1 MSGIMLVTGGS
12 RGIGAAC
19 ARLAGARG
27 YKVAVNYINRAD
39 AAEAVVADIEKA
51 GGQAVAIQAD
61 VSREVEVVH
70 LFEEVDA
77 AFGPVTALVNNAGV
91 VPTSG
96 PFDNVTEA
104 VLSHV
109 WATNI
114 TSLFLCAREAARR
127 MSTKR
132 GGAGGAVVNVSSA
145 AARLGSPNE
154 FISYAASKG
163 ACDTFTIGLA
173 KEVAAEGIRIN
184 GVRPGLIE
192 TDIHASAG
200 DAGRVARLT
209 AGVPMGRSGSA
220 EEVAETI
227 LWLLSPA
234 ASYVNGAIVDVTG
247 GR

>member
-1 MSGIMLVTGGS
+1 MSEILLVTGGS

-27 YKVAVNYINRAD
+27 CKVAVNYVSRAD
-39 AAEAVVADIEKA
+39 AAEAVVADILKA
-51 GGQAVAIQAD
+51 GGEAVAIQAD
-61 VSREVEVVH
+61 VSREVEVEH
-70 LFEEVDA
+70 LFEQVDA
-77 AFGPVTALVNNAGV
+77 AFGPVTGLVNNAGV
-91 VPTSG
+91 LPPSG

-104 VLSHV
+104 VLNHI
-109 WATNI
+109 WASNI

-132 GGAGGAVVNVSSA
+132 GGKGGAIVNVSSA
-145 AARLGSPNE
+145 AARIGGPNE

-163 ACDTFTIGLA
+163 AADTFTLGLS
-173 KEVAAEGIRIN
+173 KEIAAEGIRVN
-184 GVRPGLIE
+184 AVRPGLIE
-192 TDIHASAG
+192 TEIHASAG
-200 DAGRVARLT
+200 DPGRVERLVG
-209 AGVPMGRSGSA
+209 GVPMGRSGSA

-234 ASYVNGAIVDVTG
+234 ASYVNGAIVDITG